1 MEKEALKALMFV
13 SWVLDVIK
21 LTKFYSIGP
30 TIEKECYENGVSKLA
45 TSSPT
50 YKENWS
56 IILK

>member
-1 MEKEALKALMFV
+1 MKALMFV